1 MSYPATTKGS
11 SWIREPDKTGAWR
24 TTSTPTAGSK
34 NAVPPVQATTSQNTT
49 LAPKPSA
56 PPSPTTGVTK
66 PPPTLQTTNP
76 APIKNPDT
84 SPEANIDENYPSL
97 DDLLGS
103 VEYHEPNSEDLTDAK
118 ASADKNAI
126 IPFTFDMLDT
136 FDNPPIRV
144 RLEGAVGS
152 IPGLLPYHSFVL
164 LSPEGRGLQIRVP
177 AAKRLPEQN
186 LMVSV
191 TGNLLIDDRGRPY
204 LKMTAKDE
212 LLLGLPAEG
221 LAPRIVDLELPD
233 NSDAWAYV
241 SVTGTVKS
249 VKTRT
254 VILELGGLELAVNFK
269 TLVKFR
275 PQRLLV
281 GDTVRVAGILDLTS
295 EEPKLLPRTADDV
308 VLLKHAEVKQP
319 AKAVS
324 GPTVPGWTPFGAA
337 AGAVALTEGTKH
349 YRKKRQQKM
358 LERKLEEV
366 ASTPA

>member
-1 MSYPATTKGS
+1 
-11 SWIREPDKTGAWR
+11 
-24 TTSTPTAGSK
+24 
-34 NAVPPVQATTSQNTT
+34 
-49 LAPKPSA
+49 
-56 PPSPTTGVTK
+56 
-66 PPPTLQTTNP
+66 
-76 APIKNPDT
+76 
-84 SPEANIDENYPSL
+84 
-97 DDLLGS
+97 
-103 VEYHEPNSEDLTDAK
+103 
-118 ASADKNAI
+118 
-126 IPFTFDMLDT
+126 
-136 FDNPPIRV
+136 
-144 RLEGAVGS
+144 
-152 IPGLLPYHSFVL
+152 
-164 LSPEGRGLQIRVP
+164 
-177 AAKRLPEQN
+177 
-186 LMVSV
+186 
-191 TGNLLIDDRGRPY
+191 
-204 LKMTAKDE
+204 
-212 LLLGLPAEG
+212 
-221 LAPRIVDLELPD
+221 VDLELPD